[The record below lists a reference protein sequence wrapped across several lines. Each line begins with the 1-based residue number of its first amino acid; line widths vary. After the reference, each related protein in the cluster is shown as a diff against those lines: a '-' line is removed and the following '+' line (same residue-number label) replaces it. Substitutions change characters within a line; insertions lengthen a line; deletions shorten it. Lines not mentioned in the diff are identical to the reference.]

1 MSPRTSPLLKFGVF
15 AAVMLVLSGFLL
27 LVFGQYRSGS
37 RVEYAAVFT
46 DSSGLRP
53 GDTVR
58 IAGVE
63 VGTVRR
69 VSLRDD
75 HRVRVSFDAE
85 RGVALT
91 NGTAVAVRYLN
102 LVGDRYLE
110 LSDTAGPAGILAAGT
125 EIPVERTSP
134 ALDLDLLL
142 GGLKPVIQGLDA
154 REVNAL
160 TWSLLE
166 IFQGKEGT
174 LDSLLSRTSAF
185 TTALA
190 GHTEVIQQLIDHLGT
205 VMATLAKDG
214 DQFAGTIDRL
224 EQLVTHL
231 SEDRDPIAAAID
243 ALDNG
248 TATIADLLTG
258 ARPPLAGT
266 VDQLARLAPL
276 VDQDKRLLDDALQ
289 RAPGNFRK
297 LVRTGAYGNFVQYY
311 ICAVTVRVTDDSGQV
326 AVLPWIKQ
334 ETGRCSG

>member
-1 MSPRTSPLLKFGVF
+1 MSPRNSPLLKFGVF
-15 AAVMLVLSGFLL
+15 AAVMLVLSGFLV
-27 LVFGQYRSGS
+27 LVFGRYRTGPQ
-37 RVEYAAVFT
+37 VEYAAVFT

-53 GDTVR
+53 GNTVR

-69 VSLRDD
+69 VTLRDD
-75 HRVRVSFDAE
+75 HKVRVTFGAD

-110 LSDTAGPAGILAAGT
+110 LSDTPGSTGMLAAGS
-125 EIPVERTSP
+125 EIPVDRTSP

-174 LDSLLSRTSAF
+174 LDSLLSRTSSF

-190 GHTEVIQQLIDHLGT
+190 GHTEVIGQVIDHLGT
-205 VMATLAKDG
+205 VMATLSKEG
-214 DQFAGTIDRL
+214 EQFAGTIDRL
-224 EQLVTHL
+224 EQLVTQL
-231 SEDRDPIAAAID
+231 SQDRDPIASAID

-248 TATIADLLTG
+248 TATIADLLTR
-258 ARPPLAGT
+258 ARPPLAGS

-276 VDQDKRLLDDALQ
+276 VDQDKQLLDDALQ

-326 AVLPWIKQ
+326 AVLPWIEQ
-334 ETGRCSG
+334 DTGRCSG

>member
-1 MSPRTSPLLKFGVF
+1 MTPRSSPLLKFGVF
-15 AAVMLVLSGFLL
+15 AAVMLVLSAFLV
-27 LVFGQYRSGS
+27 LVFGEYRTGS

-46 DSSGLRP
+46 DSSGLRS
-53 GDTVR
+53 GNTVR

-63 VGTVRR
+63 VGRVRT

-75 HRVRVSFDAE
+75 HKVRVTFDAE

-110 LSDTAGPAGILAAGT
+110 LSDTPAATGILAAGS

-142 GGLKPVIQGLDA
+142 GGLKPVIQGLNA
-154 REVNAL
+154 QEVNTL

-174 LDSLLSRTSAF
+174 LDSLLSRTSSF

-190 GHTEVIQQLIDHLGT
+190 GHTEVIQQVIDRLGA

-214 DQFAGTIDRL
+214 EKFAGTIDRL
-224 EQLVTHL
+224 EQLVTQL
-231 SEDRDPIAAAID
+231 SQERDPIAEAIV

-248 TATIADLLTG
+248 TATIADLLTR

-276 VDQDKRLLDDALQ
+276 VDQDKQLVDDALH

-311 ICAVTVRVTDDSGQV
+311 ICAVTVRVTDDAGQV
-326 AVLPWIKQ
+326 AVLPWIEQK
-334 ETGRCSG
+334 TGRCSG

>member
-1 MSPRTSPLLKFGVF
+1 MTPRSSPLLKFGVF
-15 AAVMLVLSGFLL
+15 AAVMLVLSGFLV
-27 LVFGQYRSGS
+27 LVFGEYRTGS
-37 RVEYAAVFT
+37 RVEYAAVFI
-46 DSSGLRP
+46 DSSGLRA
-53 GDTVR
+53 GNTVR

-63 VGTVRR
+63 VGRVRT

-75 HRVRVSFDAE
+75 HKVRVTFDAE

-110 LSDTAGPAGILAAGT
+110 LTDTPAATGVLAAGA

-142 GGLKPVIQGLDA
+142 GGLKPVIQGLNA
-154 REVNAL
+154 HEVNSL

-174 LDSLLSRTSAF
+174 LDSLLSRTSSF

-190 GHTEVIQQLIDHLGT
+190 GHSEVIQQVIDHLGA

-214 DQFAGTIDRL
+214 EKFAGTIDRL
-224 EQLVTHL
+224 EQLVTQL
-231 SEDRDPIAAAID
+231 SQERDPIAEAIV

-248 TATIADLLTG
+248 TATIADLLTR

-276 VDQDKRLLDDALQ
+276 VDQDKQLLDDALQ

-311 ICAVTVRVTDDSGQV
+311 ICAVTVRVTDDAGQV
-326 AVLPWIKQ
+326 AVLPWVEQ

>member
-1 MSPRTSPLLKFGVF
+1 MTQRNSPLLKFGVF

-27 LVFGQYRSGS
+27 LVFGDYRTGS

-46 DSSGLRP
+46 DSSGLRS
-53 GDTVR
+53 GNTVR

-63 VGTVRR
+63 VGTVRA

-75 HRVRVSFDAE
+75 HKVRVTFDAE

-91 NGTAVAVRYLN
+91 NGTAAAVRYLN

-110 LSDTAGPAGILAAGT
+110 LSDTAGSTEILRAGS

-142 GGLKPVIQGLDA
+142 GGLKPVIQGLNA
-154 REVNAL
+154 HEVNAL

-174 LDSLLSRTSAF
+174 LDSLLSRTSSF

-190 GHTEVIQQLIDHLGT
+190 GHSEVIGQVIDHLGA

-214 DQFAGTIDRL
+214 EKFAGAIDRL

-231 SEDRDPIAAAID
+231 SQDRDPIAEAIV

-248 TATIADLLTG
+248 TATIAG
-258 ARPPLAGT
+258 GHRRSARAAGPAGRPG
-266 VDQLARLAPL
+266 QAAAGRRLAAGAGQLP
-276 VDQDKRLLDDALQ
+276 QAGAHRRLRQLRPVLHLRGDRPGDRRRGAGGGAALD
-289 RAPGNFRK
+289 RAENRK
-297 LVRTGAYGNFVQYY
+297 V
-311 ICAVTVRVTDDSGQV
+311 
-326 AVLPWIKQ
+326 
-334 ETGRCSG
+334 